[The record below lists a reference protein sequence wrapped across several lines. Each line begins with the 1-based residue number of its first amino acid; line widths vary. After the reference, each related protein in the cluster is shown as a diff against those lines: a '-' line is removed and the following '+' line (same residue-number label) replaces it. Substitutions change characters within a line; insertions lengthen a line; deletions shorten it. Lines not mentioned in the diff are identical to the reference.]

1 MFGGFGI
8 PFGNDPF
15 AAHEDEEDE
24 EFEDEEG
31 GEVENSLLY

>member
-1 MFGGFGI
+1 MFGGGFGV

-15 AAHEDEEDE
+15 AAHEDEEDV
-24 EFEDEEG
+24 EFEDEE